1 VNFLQNHV
9 EALIF
14 CSPQPVR
21 PADIVQCLSEMF
33 GAEVPRE
40 DVDAA
45 IAGLIEKYQS
55 DEHTFGVYAIA
66 EGYQFLT
73 KPAYQASI
81 GILLKQS
88 AKKRLST
95 AALETVAI
103 IAYKQPIT
111 KTEVEQIRGVNC
123 DYAIQK
129 LLDKELVEI
138 KGKAE
143 TVGRPLLY
151 GTSRKFMEYF
161 GIQSLRDLPQP
172 KDFATVENEINP
184 EIAAPA
190 LENFQPEGDEPAT
203 EQD

>member
-1 VNFLQNHV
+1 MTVNFLQNHI

-14 CSPQPVR
+14 CSPQ
-21 PADIVQCLSEMF
+21 AIKIKDIQQCLSEMF
-33 GAEVPRE
+33 EAEVPQE
-40 DVDAA
+40 DIEAA
-45 IAGLIEKYQS
+45 INDLIHKYQS
-55 DEHTFGVYAIA
+55 DEYTFGIYPIA

-88 AKKRLST
+88 ARKRLST

-111 KTEVEQIRGVNC
+111 KTELEHIRGVNC

-129 LLDKELVEI
+129 LLDKELIEI
-138 KGKAE
+138 TGKAE

-161 GIQSLRDLPQP
+161 GIQSLRDLPLP
-172 KDFATVENEINP
+172 KDFATTENEINP
-184 EIAAPA
+184 EIAAQISTP
-190 LENFQPEGDEPAT
+190 DVST
-203 EQD
+203 EESD

>member
-1 VNFLQNHV
+1 
-9 EALIF
+9 
-14 CSPQPVR
+14 
-21 PADIVQCLSEMF
+21 MF
-33 GAEVPRE
+33 EAEVPRE
-40 DVDAA
+40 DIEEA
-45 IAGLIEKYQS
+45 IQDLLQKYQS
-55 DEHTFGVYAIA
+55 EEYTFGVYAIA

-88 AKKRLST
+88 ARKRLST

-111 KTEVEQIRGVNC
+111 KTELEHIRGVNC

-129 LLDKELVEI
+129 LLDKELIEI
-138 KGKAE
+138 TGKAE

-161 GIQSLRDLPQP
+161 GIQSMRDLPQP
-172 KDFATVENEINP
+172 KDFATNENEINP
-184 EIAAPA
+184 EIAAQLQNPDNGA
-190 LENFQPEGDEPAT
+190 DSQG
-203 EQD
+203 

>member
-1 VNFLQNHV
+1 MAVNFLQNHV

-14 CSPQPVR
+14 CSPQPIKIN
-21 PADIVQCLSEMF
+21 DIQQCLSEMF
-33 GAEVPRE
+33 EAEVPRE
-40 DVDAA
+40 DIEAA
-45 IAGLIEKYQS
+45 IQDLLQKYQS
-55 DEHTFGVYAIA
+55 EEYTFGVYAIA

-88 AKKRLST
+88 ARKRLST

-111 KTEVEQIRGVNC
+111 KTELEHIRGVNC

-129 LLDKELVEI
+129 LLDKELIEI
-138 KGKAE
+138 TGKAE

-161 GIQSLRDLPQP
+161 GIQSMRDLPQP
-172 KDFATVENEINP
+172 KDFATNENEINP
-184 EIAAPA
+184 EIAAQLQNPDNGA
-190 LENFQPEGDEPAT
+190 DSQR
-203 EQD
+203 

>member
-1 VNFLQNHV
+1 VAVNFLQNHV

-14 CSPQPVR
+14 CSPQPIKIN
-21 PADIVQCLSEMF
+21 DIQQCLSEMF
-33 GAEVPRE
+33 EAEVPRE
-40 DVDAA
+40 DIEEA
-45 IAGLIEKYQS
+45 IQDLLQKYQS
-55 DEHTFGVYAIA
+55 EEYTFGVYAIA

-88 AKKRLST
+88 ARKRLST

-111 KTEVEQIRGVNC
+111 KTELEHIRGVNC

-129 LLDKELVEI
+129 LLDKELIEI
-138 KGKAE
+138 TGKAE

-161 GIQSLRDLPQP
+161 GIQSMRDLPQP
-172 KDFATVENEINP
+172 KDFATNENEINP
-184 EIAAPA
+184 EIAAQLQNPDNGA
-190 LENFQPEGDEPAT
+190 DSQG
-203 EQD
+203 

>member
-1 VNFLQNHV
+1 LNFLQNHV

-14 CSPQPVR
+14 CSPQPIKI
-21 PADIVQCLSEMF
+21 ADIQQCLSEMF
-33 GAEVPRE
+33 EAEVPRE
-40 DVDAA
+40 DIEAA
-45 IAGLIEKYQS
+45 IEELLQKYQS
-55 DEHTFGVYAIA
+55 EEFTFGIYSIA

-111 KTEVEQIRGVNC
+111 KTELEQIRGVNC

-129 LLDKELVEI
+129 LLDKELIEI
-138 KGKAE
+138 VGKAE
-143 TVGRPLLY
+143 SVGRPLLY

-161 GIQSLRDLPQP
+161 GIQSLKDLPQP
-172 KDFATVENEINP
+172 KDFATIENEINP
-184 EIAAPA
+184 EIASRT
-190 LENFQPEGDEPAT
+190 LESEEQKFGDS
-203 EQD
+203 D